1 MITKE
6 ILEAAIK
13 LRPQERALVIEGL
26 IRSLDEPDAEL
37 DAIWAEEAERRL
49 AAYRDGRLEGVPIE
63 KVFADWE

>member
-1 MITKE
+1 MSTKE

-13 LRPQERALVIEGL
+13 LRPQERFLVIEGL
-26 IRSLDEPDAEL
+26 IRSLDEPNAAL

-63 KVFADWE
+63 AIIEDWE

>member
-1 MITKE
+1 MSTKE

-13 LRPQERALVIEGL
+13 LRPQERFLVIEGL
-26 IRSLDEPDAEL
+26 IRSLDEPNAAL

-63 KVFADWE
+63 AIFEEWE